1 MIVDDEP
8 LAREI
13 LEDFV
18 GKTPGCEIA
27 ASCKNAIE
35 AFTVLSRQ
43 PVDLLLLDIDMP
55 EISGIELL
63 QTLKQAPPVIFTTAY
78 SQFALES
85 YDHNAIDYLL
95 KPIAFSRFLKAID
108 KVRDNVQHLK
118 ANTGM
123 ANAADSAS
131 PNSLFVKSDGKLVK
145 ISLDQLLFVE
155 GLKDYLKLWTE
166 TGNLVIYG
174 TMKHIEEQ
182 LTKRSD
188 FMRVNKSYIVN
199 MALIREVEGNL
210 IRIKEHEIP
219 IGNTYLNEVQEAL
232 NKLKL
237 M

>member
-18 GKTPGCEIA
+18 RKTPDCEVV

-35 AFTVLSRQ
+35 AFAVLSRQ

-55 EISGIELL
+55 EISGLELL

-85 YDHNAIDYLL
+85 YDHNAVDYLL

-108 KVRDNVQHLK
+108 KVRDLAQHSR
-118 ANTGM
+118 ASAGTT
-123 ANAADSAS
+123 NASI
-131 PNSLFVKSDGKLVK
+131 PIQGNSLFVKSDGKLVK
-145 ISLDQLLFVE
+145 VIPDQLLFVE
-155 GLKDYLKLWTE
+155 GLKDYLKLWTA
-166 TGNLVIYG
+166 TGNLVVYG
-174 TMKHIEEQ
+174 TMKHMEEQ
-182 LTKRSD
+182 LTKHGD

-199 MALIREVEGNL
+199 LASVREVDGNL

-219 IGNTYLNEVQEAL
+219 IGNTYWSEVQEAF
-232 NKLKL
+232 NRLKL
-237 M
+237 L